1 VSRSTIPTRDA
12 LKMAGVVGDGR
23 PSPKQGAAIFMNQTP
38 VNRAQRRL
46 LSRIKR
52 RRAKTKE

>member
-1 VSRSTIPTRDA
+1 MSRHTIPTRDS
-12 LKMAGVVGDGR
+12 LKMAGVRSDGR
-23 PSPKQGAAIFMNQTP
+23 PSPKQGAMIFLNQTP

-46 LSRIKR
+46 MARIKR